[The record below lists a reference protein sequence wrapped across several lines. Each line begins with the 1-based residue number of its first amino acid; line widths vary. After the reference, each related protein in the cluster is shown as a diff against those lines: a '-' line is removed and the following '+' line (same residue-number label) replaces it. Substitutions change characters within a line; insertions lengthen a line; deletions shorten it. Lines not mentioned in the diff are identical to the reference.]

1 LFFKIGLGRLKI
13 KGKYKIISDTPYLCG
28 EAPMWDGKTNMLF
41 WSDMLSGIIFGYNP
55 KSGIVEKIAEG
66 KNVSG
71 MALRKNGGLVCACHQ
86 GAYLWD
92 AKKGFQL
99 IADTHNGDVLRSN
112 DAIAD
117 AAGRFLFGTTF
128 YGPELTG
135 YTLGKLFK
143 VERDGSISVLEE
155 GVHLSNGLGF
165 SSDNKIMYYTD
176 TGLRTIYAYD
186 YNLKQGSISNKRVF
200 VKVPDNEGIPDGM
213 TVDAEDFVWSAQWY
227 GSCIVRYD
235 PDGKIDRRLE
245 VPEKQVSSL
254 IFGGEDLTD
263 IYVTTAAKSARLHI
277 APKGYDFDA
286 SGIGGPVYCFN
297 LGIKGKAEYYAD
309 IKMKK

>member
-1 LFFKIGLGRLKI
+1 
-13 KGKYKIISDTPYLCG
+13 
-28 EAPMWDGKTNMLF
+28 MWDSKTNELF
-41 WSDMLSGIIFGYNP
+41 WSDMLGGFILRYSP

-86 GAYLWD
+86 GVYVWD
-92 AKKGFQL
+92 TKKGYQL
-99 IADTHNGDVLRSN
+99 IADTHNGDILNSN

-117 AAGRFLFGTTF
+117 AAGRFLFGSTF
-128 YGPELTG
+128 YGPNLTE
-135 YTLGKLFK
+135 YPLGKLFK
-143 VERDGSISVLEE
+143 IERDGSISVLEE

-176 TGLRTIYAYD
+176 TVLRTIYSYD
-186 YNLKQGSISNKRVF
+186 YNLKYGSISNKRIF
-200 VKVPDNEGIPDGM
+200 VKIPDNEGIPDGM
-213 TVDAEDFVWSAQWY
+213 TVDAEDHVWSAQWY

-245 VPEKQVSSL
+245 LPVKQVSSL

-263 IYVTTAAKSARLHI
+263 IYVTTAARSVHLHI
-277 APKGYDFDA
+277 APKGYDFNA
-286 SGIGGPVYCFN
+286 SGIGGPVYRYN

-309 IKMKK
+309 INTKK